1 MCVYIV
7 WIQRN
12 PLTNKA
18 LTSIILE
25 YDIDKG
31 SEKEEYITRLPR
43 EKRPWAERC
52 FVDRL
57 MEGSFR
63 TELLKS

>member
-1 MCVYIV
+1 MPVFMCVYIV

-43 EKRPWAERC
+43 EKCPLAGRH
-52 FVDRL
+52 FVENV
-57 MEGSFR
+57 MEGSF
-63 TELLKS
+63 